1 ELGAAVLRPRFLVR
15 RAHERLLLTHARRLE
30 PARIQ
35 AEADQEVLHRVRPAQ
50 PERQVVLVRA
60 TLVRVT
66 HDPDANVRVR
76 PQHGHLTTERL
87 LVRRADVELV
97 EVEVHHLREDLT
109 GATRFLLCAAT
120 RLLLGATA
128 LLLQTTALHLRA
140 ARVLPCAATGPRLR
154 ATARLL
160 QTTALLRRAA
170 RGLDAVGP
178 GLCGKLF
185 RRRAR
190 LLRRLLPTARPD
202 QQRADQGRED
212 DSLLHLASPS
222 V

>member
-1 ELGAAVLRPRFLVR
+1 PTLFRS
-15 RAHERLLLTHARRLE
+15 
-30 PARIQ
+30 
-35 AEADQEVLHRVRPAQ
+35 LHRVRPAQ

-128 LLLQTTALHLRA
+128 LLLQTTAL
-140 ARVLPCAATGPRLR
+140 
-154 ATARLL
+154 LL
-160 QTTALLRRAA
+160 RAA